1 MASCTAASSRRT
13 WPKSCASTCCA
24 VEWSSACCSG
34 RPRQRRPI
42 PLTVRTPKTV
52 RSRTTPAPENPRP
65 PGIGTAARGVPTR
78 PWRDYNHRMNVTR
91 GEDDRPGLLV
101 DRFGRVVR
109 SLRLSVT
116 DRCNLRCQYCMPEGE
131 IPWFPKERILT
142 FEEIERV
149 ARHLALL
156 GVAEIRLTGGE
167 PLLRRDL
174 PVLVR
179 LLSRIEGIEDL
190 AVTTNGLLLEEMAGP
205 LLRAGVRRFN
215 VHIDSLDPAS
225 FAALSRRTGL
235 PRVLAGLS
243 ELERLGAIPVKINVV
258 LVRGVNDDQIER
270 FVDLALSRP
279 YQVRFIELMP
289 LGGGEPFEMDRLVP
303 GREVKRRIESMKPLL
318 PIGRDRPS
326 APANVYRLADG
337 LGDIGFINPVTEPFC
352 GDCDRIRLTADG
364 KIRNCLFARAE
375 TDIAALLRD
384 GSPDES
390 INAALRAAV
399 AAKGAGGCLD
409 LHQFYRDRL
418 PRKMWQIG
426 G

>member
-1 MASCTAASSRRT
+1 MNTSR
-13 WPKSCASTCCA
+13 
-24 VEWSSACCSG
+24 
-34 RPRQRRPI
+34 
-42 PLTVRTPKTV
+42 
-52 RSRTTPAPENPRP
+52 
-65 PGIGTAARGVPTR
+65 GTDGS
-78 PWRDYNHRMNVTR
+78 
-91 GEDDRPGLLV
+91 PGLLV

-131 IPWFPKERILT
+131 IAWFPKDRILT

-149 ARHLALL
+149 ARLLASL

-174 PVLVR
+174 PILAD
-179 LLSRIEGIEDL
+179 LLSRIEAIEDL
-190 AVTTNGLLLEEMAGP
+190 AVTTNGLLLEGLAAP

-225 FAALSRRTGL
+225 FAALSRRNAL
-235 PRVLAGLS
+235 PRVLAGLR
-243 ELERLGAIPVKINVV
+243 ELERLGAVPVKINVV
-258 LVRGVNDDQIER
+258 LVRGVNDDQIEH
-270 FVDLALSRP
+270 FVDLALRRP

-303 GREVKRRIESMKPLL
+303 GREVKRRIESIHPLL

-326 APANVYRLADG
+326 APASVYRLAGG

-384 GSPDES
+384 GSPDED
-390 INAALRAAV
+390 IRGALRAAV

-409 LHQFYRDRL
+409 LNQFYRDRL